1 MIHSS
6 FQPVMCNFLTAYF
19 LMLSDG
25 IKKYAVSY
33 VVLWYTVFKP
43 YNNTF

>member
-6 FQPVMCNFLTAYF
+6 FQPVMCNFMTAYF

-33 VVLWYTVFKP
+33 VVL
-43 YNNTF
+43 